1 MIALLKVRRILI
13 KYFIDLRWHSILLAI
28 AFYFAASWILLSLS
42 GETDITHSDNFIYW
56 IVVTAS
62 TVGYGDFSPTTV
74 QGKYITALLI
84 IPFGLSLFGLVIG
97 RIAALVSHRWRR
109 GVKGLKSLDYQKHI
123 LVIGWNGHRTL
134 QLIRLLLKEVQDSQ
148 SDQKIALCVKADIE
162 NPFPDTIGFVKTT
175 SFSNLQDMQR
185 AAIGEASCI
194 IIDNP
199 DDDITM
205 TTALFCSQQNPDA
218 HTIAYFKD
226 EQLGSL
232 LKSHCPNVESMPSV
246 AVEMLAKSAM
256 DPGSSILHKQLL
268 DSNSG
273 MTQFSIRYDDNN
285 STTFEALFHKFKHE
299 YQATLIGLAPNGP
312 ENIQVNPDLDHQ
324 VQSGT
329 TLYYIAAQR
338 IQQVNWQ

>member
-1 MIALLKVRRILI
+1 MTPLLKIRRILI

-28 AFYFAASWILLSLS
+28 AFYFVASWLLLSAS
-42 GETDITHSDNFIYW
+42 GEKDITESANFLYW

-97 RIAALVSHRWRR
+97 RIAAQVSHRWRR
-109 GVKGLKSLDYQKHI
+109 GVKGLKSLDYEQHI
-123 LVIGWNGHRTL
+123 LVIGWNDNRTL
-134 QLIRLLLKEVQDSQ
+134 QLIRLLLKEVQDGHR
-148 SDQKIALCVKADIE
+148 DQKIALCVKADIE
-162 NPFPDTIGFVKTT
+162 NPFPDLIGFVKTS
-175 SFSNLQDMQR
+175 SFSSVHDMQR
-185 AAIGEASCI
+185 AGIDKASCI

-232 LKSHCPNVESMPSV
+232 LKSHCPNIESMPSV

-273 MTQFSIRYDDNN
+273 MTQFSIKYDAAQH
-285 STTFEALFHKFKHE
+285 TTFENLFHKFKHD
-299 YQATLIGLAPNGP
+299 YQATLIGIAQARADD
-312 ENIQVNPDLDHQ
+312 IQVNPSLDHQ
-324 VQSGT
+324 VDSGC

-338 IQQVNWQ
+338 IKQINWD